1 MSELNDLITSYKN
14 LSFSDRVAFY
24 TTVSNDISV
33 DGGDLQPFLIE
44 TMMTDGKACIY
55 CDGDHVVK
63 NGTRRDGTQRYL
75 CRDCGKSFIPSS
87 HSVTSRTRK
96 RLSVWADYLRCM
108 MDRKTLKESAEE
120 CQISV
125 STAFAWRHKILD
137 ALQELAGRACL
148 DGTVEADETYF
159 NVSYKGNHTK
169 NRDFTMPRPA
179 HKRGDDVHTKGLSSE
194 KVCVPCAV
202 SDRGIAYAKPVK
214 LGKVSAEC
222 IKAVLGQVIS
232 PSAVL
237 CTDREKAYLALAE
250 QKGLDLVQMDTG
262 CCITR
267 KEGKTLGIQR
277 INAYHSA
284 LKGFIRRFHGVST
297 KHLGNYIIWN
307 DLIVSSRR
315 QRSELTK
322 QLLGHILCAR
332 ITRYNREISKRPAI
346 PLYKAAGA
354 P

>member
-14 LSFSDRVAFY
+14 LSFSDRVVFY

-44 TMMTDGKACIY
+44 TRMTDGKACIY

-120 CQISV
+120 CRISV

-169 NRDFTMPRPA
+169 SKMSIQKAFLLRRY
-179 HKRGDDVHTKGLSSE
+179 
-194 KVCVPCAV
+194 V
-202 SDRGIAYAKPVK
+202 SPV
-214 LGKVSAEC
+214 
-222 IKAVLGQVIS
+222 Q
-232 PSAVL
+232 
-237 CTDREKAYLALAE
+237 
-250 QKGLDLVQMDTG
+250 
-262 CCITR
+262 
-267 KEGKTLGIQR
+267 
-277 INAYHSA
+277 
-284 LKGFIRRFHGVST
+284 
-297 KHLGNYIIWN
+297 
-307 DLIVSSRR
+307 
-315 QRSELTK
+315 
-322 QLLGHILCAR
+322 
-332 ITRYNREISKRPAI
+332 
-346 PLYKAAGA
+346 
-354 P
+354 

>member
-44 TMMTDGKACIY
+44 TRLTDGKACIY
-55 CDGDHVVK
+55 CEGSRVVK
-63 NGTRRDGTQRYL
+63 NGTRKDGTQRYL
-75 CRDCGKSFIPSS
+75 CRDCGKSFIPRS

-137 ALQELAGRACL
+137 ALRELAGKACL

-169 NRDFTMPRPA
+169 SRDFTMPRPA

-214 LGKVSAEC
+214 LGKVSSEC
-222 IKAVLGQVIS
+222 IKAAFDQVIS
-232 PSAVL
+232 PGAVL

-250 QKGLDLVQMDTG
+250 QKGLDRVG
-262 CCITR
+262 RIP
-267 KEGKTLGIQR
+267 EGVTPRWEGRARGTKRTTPGH
-277 INAYHSA
+277 NV

-332 ITRYNREISKRPAI
+332 ITRYTREISKRPAI
-346 PLYKAAGA
+346 PLFKAAGA

>member
-1 MSELNDLITSYKN
+1 M
-14 LSFSDRVAFY
+14 AFY

-44 TMMTDGKACIY
+44 TRLTDGKACIY
-55 CDGDHVVK
+55 CEGSRVVK
-63 NGTRRDGTQRYL
+63 NGTRKDGTQRYL

-169 NRDFTMPRPA
+169 SRDFTMPRPA

-214 LGKVSAEC
+214 LGKVSSEC
-222 IKAVLGQVIS
+222 IKAAFDQVIS
-232 PSAVL
+232 PEGIPGPGRAEGAGPGPDGYGTLYHPSG
-237 CTDREKAYLALAE
+237 REGPGHPE
-250 QKGLDLVQMDTG
+250 D
-262 CCITR
+262 
-267 KEGKTLGIQR
+267 QR
-277 INAYHSA
+277 LS
-284 LKGFIRRFHGVST
+284 
-297 KHLGNYIIWN
+297 
-307 DLIVSSRR
+307 
-315 QRSELTK
+315 
-322 QLLGHILCAR
+322 
-332 ITRYNREISKRPAI
+332 
-346 PLYKAAGA
+346 
-354 P
+354 

>member
-1 MSELNDLITSYKN
+1 
-14 LSFSDRVAFY
+14 
-24 TTVSNDISV
+24 
-33 DGGDLQPFLIE
+33 
-44 TMMTDGKACIY
+44 
-55 CDGDHVVK
+55 
-63 NGTRRDGTQRYL
+63 
-75 CRDCGKSFIPSS
+75 
-87 HSVTSRTRK
+87 
-96 RLSVWADYLRCM
+96 M

-120 CQISV
+120 CRISV

-169 NRDFTMPRPA
+169 SKGFTMPRPA
-179 HKRGDDVHTKGLSSE
+179 HKRGNDVHTKGLSSE

-202 SDRGIAYAKPVK
+202 NDSGITYAKPAK
-214 LGKVSAEC
+214 
-222 IKAVLGQVIS
+222 
-232 PSAVL
+232 
-237 CTDREKAYLALAE
+237 LAE
-250 QKGLDLVQMDTG
+250 QKGLDLVRMDTG
-262 CCITR
+262 RCTTR
-267 KEGKTLGIQR
+267 LEGKAPGIQR
-277 INAYHSA
+277 INAYHNV

-346 PLYKAAGA
+346 PLFKAAGA

>member
-1 MSELNDLITSYKN
+1 MSELNDLIISYKN

-44 TMMTDGKACIY
+44 TRLTDGKACIY
-55 CDGDHVVK
+55 CEGSRVVK
-63 NGTRRDGTQRYL
+63 NGTRKDGTQRYL
-75 CRDCGKSFIPSS
+75 CRDCGKSFIPRS

-96 RLSVWADYLRCM
+96 RLSVWAAYLRCM
-108 MDRKTLKESAEE
+108 MDQKTLKESAEE

-169 NRDFTMPRPA
+169 SRDFTMPRPA

-214 LGKVSAEC
+214 LGKVSSEC
-222 IKAVLGQVIS
+222 IKAAFDQVIS
-232 PSAVL
+232 PGAVL

-250 QKGLDLVQMDTG
+250 QKGLDLVRMDTG
-262 CCITR
+262 RCTTRLEGIWKGRPWASRGSTPIIT
-267 KEGKTLGIQR
+267 
-277 INAYHSA
+277 S
-284 LKGFIRRFHGVST
+284 
-297 KHLGNYIIWN
+297 
-307 DLIVSSRR
+307 
-315 QRSELTK
+315 
-322 QLLGHILCAR
+322 
-332 ITRYNREISKRPAI
+332 
-346 PLYKAAGA
+346 
-354 P
+354 

>member
-44 TMMTDGKACIY
+44 TRLTDGKACIY
-55 CDGDHVVK
+55 CEGSRVVK
-63 NGTRRDGTQRYL
+63 NGTRKDGTQRYL

-169 NRDFTMPRPA
+169 SRDFTMPRPA

-214 LGKVSAEC
+214 LGKVSSEC
-222 IKAVLGQVIS
+222 IKAAYDQVIS
-232 PSAVL
+232 PGAVL

-250 QKGLDLVQMDTG
+250 QKGLDLVRMDTG
-262 CCITR
+262 RCTTR
-267 KEGKTLGIQR
+267 LEGKAPGAVLCTDQEK
-277 INAYHSA
+277 AYLA
-284 LKGFIRRFHGVST
+284 LAEQKG
-297 KHLGNYIIWN
+297 L
-307 DLIVSSRR
+307 DLVRMDTGRCTTRLEGKAPRHTWPWQSRR
-315 QRSELTK
+315 GWTWSGWIRDAVPPVWKGRPRASRGSTPV
-322 QLLGHILCAR
+322 
-332 ITRYNREISKRPAI
+332 ITS
-346 PLYKAAGA
+346 
-354 P
+354 

>member
-14 LSFSDRVAFY
+14 LSFSDRVVFY

-44 TMMTDGKACIY
+44 TRMTDGRSCIY
-55 CDGDHVVK
+55 CDGGRVVK

-125 STAFAWRHKILD
+125 CTAFAWRHKILD
-137 ALQELAGRACL
+137 ALRELAGRACL

-169 NRDFTMPRPA
+169 SRDFTMPRPA

-214 LGKVSAEC
+214 LGKVSSEC
-222 IKAVLGQVIS
+222 IKAAFDQVIS
-232 PSAVL
+232 PGAVL

-277 INAYHSA
+277 VNAYHNV
-284 LKGFIRRFHGVST
+284 LKGFIRMFHGVST
-297 KHLGNYIIWN
+297 KHLESYIVWN
-307 DLIVSSRR
+307 DLIVSSQRGRR
-315 QRSELTK
+315 ELAK
-322 QLLGHILCAR
+322 QLFGHILYAR

-346 PLYKAAGA
+346 PLFKAAGA

>member
-1 MSELNDLITSYKN
+1 MSELNDLITSYRS

-33 DGGDLQPFLIE
+33 DGSDLQPFLIE
-44 TMMTDGKACIY
+44 TRLTDGKACIY
-55 CDGDHVVK
+55 CEGSRVVK
-63 NGTRRDGTQRYL
+63 NGTRKDGTQRYL

-96 RLSVWADYLRCM
+96 RLSVWAAYLRCM

-137 ALQELAGRACL
+137 ALQELAGRVCL

-169 NRDFTMPRPA
+169 SRDFTMPRPA
-179 HKRGDDVHTKGLSSE
+179 HKRGNDVHTKGLSSE

-202 SDRGIAYAKPVK
+202 SDRGIAYAKPAK
-214 LGKVSAEC
+214 LGKVSSEC
-222 IKAVLGQVIS
+222 IKAAFDQVIS
-232 PSAVL
+232 PGTVL

-250 QKGLDLVQMDTG
+250 QKGPDLVQMDTG

-267 KEGKTLGIQR
+267 KEGKTPGIQR
-277 INAYHSA
+277 VNAYHSA

-297 KHLGNYIIWN
+297 KHLGNYIVWN
-307 DLIVSSRR
+307 DLIVSSQRGRR
-315 QRSELTK
+315 ELAK
-322 QLLGHILCAR
+322 QLFGHILYAR

-346 PLYKAAGA
+346 PLFKAAGA
-354 P
+354 Q

>member
-1 MSELNDLITSYKN
+1 MSLRTGPGRI
-14 LSFSDRVAFY
+14 
-24 TTVSNDISV
+24 
-33 DGGDLQPFLIE
+33 
-44 TMMTDGKACIY
+44 
-55 CDGDHVVK
+55 
-63 NGTRRDGTQRYL
+63 
-75 CRDCGKSFIPSS
+75 GKSFIPSS

-169 NRDFTMPRPA
+169 SRDFTMPRPA

-214 LGKVSAEC
+214 LGKVSSEC
-222 IKAVLGQVIS
+222 IKAAFDQVIS
-232 PSAVL
+232 PGAVL

-250 QKGLDLVQMDTG
+250 QKGLDLVRMDTG
-262 CCITR
+262 RCTTR
-267 KEGKTLGIQR
+267 LEGKAPGIEGREDPGHPEDQR
-277 INAYHSA
+277 LS
-284 LKGFIRRFHGVST
+284 
-297 KHLGNYIIWN
+297 
-307 DLIVSSRR
+307 
-315 QRSELTK
+315 QRPERLYPEVPW
-322 QLLGHILCAR
+322 R
-332 ITRYNREISKRPAI
+332 IHQTS
-346 PLYKAAGA
+346 
-354 P
+354 